1 MSNNH
6 GAQLIFTTHDTNMLM
21 KPLLR
26 RDQIMF
32 VEKSNTEVTK
42 VTPMLDIKL
51 ESGHKPRTDSNYEK
65 NYLEGK
71 YGAIPDL
78 QEGSL
83 WNDDDFK

>member
-1 MSNNH
+1 
-6 GAQLIFTTHDTNMLM
+6 
-21 KPLLR
+21 
-26 RDQIMF
+26 
-32 VEKSNTEVTK
+32 
-42 VTPMLDIKL
+42 MLDIKL